1 MEQLRNWLEMGG
13 YAWFV
18 WPAYGLT
25 AVVMVWMVVDSLRGL
40 RADRRALDALQAGE
54 GERPERN
61 RDA

>member
-25 AVVMVWMVVDSLRGL
+25 VVVMVWMVVDSLRGL
-40 RADRRALDALQAGE
+40 RADRRALDALQAGKD
-54 GERPERN
+54 GRSERN